1 MDELWINGDFS
12 IFSLFFLLCWLQY
25 LGKNLHGCLVLVSKC
40 MFFDVFSILEK
51 YICIFFFFYCSFE
64 QWKELE
70 VEVLGREKFVTA
82 EIYEL
87 SFHISLRYNG

>member
-25 LGKNLHGCLVLVSKC
+25 LGKNLHGCLVLISKC

-51 YICIFFFFYCSFE
+51 YICIFFFFLLFVRT
-64 QWKELE
+64 
-70 VEVLGREKFVTA
+70 VERIRSGSLGP
-82 EIYEL
+82 
-87 SFHISLRYNG
+87 

>member
-1 MDELWINGDFS
+1 
-12 IFSLFFLLCWLQY
+12 
-25 LGKNLHGCLVLVSKC
+25 

-70 VEVLGREKFVTA
+70 VEVLGRE
-82 EIYEL
+82 I
-87 SFHISLRYNG
+87 RDG

>member
-70 VEVLGREKFVTA
+70 VEVLGRE
-82 EIYEL
+82 I
-87 SFHISLRYNG
+87 RDG